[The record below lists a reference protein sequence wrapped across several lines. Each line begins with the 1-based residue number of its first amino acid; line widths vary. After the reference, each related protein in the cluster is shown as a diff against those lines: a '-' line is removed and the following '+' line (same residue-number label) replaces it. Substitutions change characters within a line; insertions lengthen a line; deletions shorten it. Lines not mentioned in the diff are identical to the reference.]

1 MAEAIALE
9 ATAPEAAEKKNVVV
23 FKKPYKFEGKEYT
36 ELDLS
41 GMERLT
47 VQDVIDI
54 QRELIEQGNTAALG
68 AIEATTGYAMALA
81 TKACRKPGELFK
93 LMHRNTM
100 EQGQEAI
107 LRALAGSQHRERGEA
122 QITAHGVQ
130 CDRT

>member
-1 MAEAIALE
+1 MAEDIALE

-81 TKACRKPGELFK
+81 TKACRKP
-93 LMHRNTM
+93 
-100 EQGQEAI
+100 
-107 LRALAGSQHRERGEA
+107 
-122 QITAHGVQ
+122 
-130 CDRT
+130 DRKSTRLNSSH